1 MRAGADVALA
11 WKLPRDIVDVCTHH
25 HSAGDV
31 SIVAVRIVKAAEA
44 LIKSL
49 SQAPFNPFQP
59 MANVRPED
67 LELLSRVGIKAERV
81 PALLTDVERQVTAH
95 RDVGMGT

>member
-1 MRAGADVALA
+1 
-11 WKLPRDIVDVCTHH
+11 
-25 HSAGDV
+25 
-31 SIVAVRIVKAAEA
+31 
-44 LIKSL
+44 
-49 SQAPFNPFQP
+49 